1 MTRASWAWSV
11 VLMLSLASC
20 DQSSPPPPAQG
31 PVGEAEQVPA
41 ESEVDVPVSTGGLLT
56 LDLGD
61 SVTMKFV
68 LIPAGTFQMGSP
80 ANEKY
85 RDRDETQHTV
95 KLTKAFYM
103 GVTEVTQ
110 AQWKAMMGTTPWAGR
125 HTQDGAD
132 NAASNISWN
141 DATAFCKKMSAR
153 TGKAI
158 RLPTE
163 AQWEY
168 ACRAHSTTA
177 YHFGEDAGQLD
188 RYAWHAGNAWNKGE
202 KYAHAVGRKQP
213 NDWGLYDM
221 HGNAWEWCR
230 DWYAKAY
237 PSGAVTDPTG
247 PASGSLNV
255 LRGGSFRNLAAVC
268 RSASRIWVVA
278 GGTARHV
285 YGFRVVVS
293 ASAG

>member
-1 MTRASWAWSV
+1 M
-11 VLMLSLASC
+11 
-20 DQSSPPPPAQG
+20 
-31 PVGEAEQVPA
+31 
-41 ESEVDVPVSTGGLLT
+41 PVSTGGSLA

-163 AQWEY
+163 DTFGRCGSILVRTPRPYSLIDSILWSTIYPPTDQSRSVQLMETLWARQPLSSFSQVPAQY
-168 ACRAHSTTA
+168 RISP
-177 YHFGEDAGQLD
+177 
-188 RYAWHAGNAWNKGE
+188 
-202 KYAHAVGRKQP
+202 RKNLP
-213 NDWGLYDM
+213 NI
-221 HGNAWEWCR
+221 R
-230 DWYAKAY
+230 
-237 PSGAVTDPTG
+237 
-247 PASGSLNV
+247 GS
-255 LRGGSFRNLAAVC
+255 C
-268 RSASRIWVVA
+268 CHRILLL
-278 GGTARHV
+278 
-285 YGFRVVVS
+285 
-293 ASAG
+293 